1 MTAKN
6 QYRWLYLSGFFIL
19 LAIVFL
25 LIPPK
30 RRERA
35 PVTTVEEAQKQITVS
50 KIIDG
55 DTFELSDGNR
65 VRLIGVDTPESN
77 QPFYGEAMALSESLL
92 LGRRIGHEAGTEER
106 DRYGRLLWHV
116 YADSIFVNAE
126 IVARGMGQVYLFQPN
141 LEYAEELIE
150 SQKRAREARLGI
162 WSLPAPPP
170 EDYYIALRGSYRF
183 HRPLC
188 MSIKNANPDKIVEYR
203 SRDSL
208 LDRGM
213 SPCRNCRP

>member
-1 MTAKN
+1 MTEKN

-30 RRERA
+30 RREPG
-35 PVTTVEEAQKQITVS
+35 PVPAVEEVRKQITVS

-55 DTFELSDGNR
+55 DTFELSDGSR

-77 QPFYGEAMALSESLL
+77 QPFYSEAMALSESLL

-106 DRYGRLLWHV
+106 DRYGRLLWNV
-116 YADSIFVNAE
+116 FADSIFINAE
-126 IVARGMGQVYLFQPN
+126 IIARGMGQVYLFAPN
-141 LEYAEELIE
+141 LDHAEELIE
-150 SQKRAREARLGI
+150 SQKLARAAKLGI

-170 EDYYIALRGSYRF
+170 EDYYIAIKGSYRF

-188 MSIKNANPDKIVEYR
+188 MSIKNANPDKIVKYQ

-208 LDRGM
+208 LDRGL